1 MQKQGLNRFSEIV
14 MGKRHWAEEVG
25 ACRTAFCPEMKGTMD
40 GFLPAEHARRKT
52 LKAPIG
58 CVGNGLHSGRRISL
72 TMHPAAA
79 GAGIQFRRT
88 DLGVDIPARF
98 DFVIDTRLCTTIAAP
113 SAPEVRIGT
122 IEHIMAALVGA
133 GIDDAIIEVDGP
145 EIPILDGSAAPFLFL
160 IDCAGIATS
169 AAPRQI
175 IEVLRPVRIEDG
187 RGAFAELHPNSEAA
201 FDAALEIDYPN
212 TAIGHQSL
220 NFRLSPEA
228 FRATLS
234 NSRTFGLSEDVARLH
249 EAGLALGGSL
259 ENAVV
264 VDGMTILNPAGL
276 RHTDEFIRHKM
287 LDMVGDLAL
296 AGAPLRARFIG
307 SRSGH
312 ALNNQLLRAL
322 FTDSGAWRWVGG
334 AVARGQGAVP
344 AKQKAPALV

>member
-1 MQKQGLNRFSEIV
+1 
-14 MGKRHWAEEVG
+14 
-25 ACRTAFCPEMKGTMD
+25 MD
-40 GFLPAEHARRKT
+40 GFLPTEHGRRKT

-58 CVGNGLHSGRRISL
+58 CVGDGLHSGRRISL

-98 DFVIDTRLCTTIAAP
+98 DFVTDTRLCTTITAPTTPAA
-113 SAPEVRIGT
+113 RIST
-122 IEHIMAALVGA
+122 IEHIMAALAGA

-160 IDCAGIATS
+160 IDCAGTASS
-169 AAPRQI
+169 AAPRQM
-175 IEVLRPVRIEDG
+175 IEVLRPVRVEDTQ
-187 RGAFAELHPNSEAA
+187 GAFAELHPNAEAA
-201 FDAALEIDYPN
+201 FDAFLEIDYPN

-220 NFRLSPEA
+220 HFRLTPEA
-228 FRATLS
+228 FRAS
-234 NSRTFGLSEDVARLH
+234 VADSRTFGLKEDVARLH

-259 ENAVV
+259 DNAVV
-264 VDGMTILNPAGL
+264 VDGMTILNPGGL
-276 RHTDEFIRHKM
+276 RHADEFIRHKM
-287 LDMVGDLAL
+287 LDVVGDLAL

-322 FTDSGAWRWVGG
+322 FADASAWRWAGG
-334 AVARGQGAVP
+334 AATPAR
-344 AKQKAPALV
+344 QKAPAFA